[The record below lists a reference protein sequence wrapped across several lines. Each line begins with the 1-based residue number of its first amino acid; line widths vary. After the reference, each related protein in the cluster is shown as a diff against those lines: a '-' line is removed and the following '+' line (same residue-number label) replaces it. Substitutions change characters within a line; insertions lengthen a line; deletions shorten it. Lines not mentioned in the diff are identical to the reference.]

1 MAMGFKPPRLFGGL
15 MPTQQEEEDPYGAMM
30 GRVGAPTMPTGQP
43 PAQEQADRPASF
55 WNGGSKFGVRDGI
68 AGALAVIGD
77 AFAQQGGGQ
86 GGSVSMLTQGRTAQ
100 LAQAKAAERQAQ
112 VLADLQANGMTA
124 EQARLVA
131 GKVGNIGDFKAKT
144 PEEDVFM
151 RRMRAA
157 GIDPASPQGQELL
170 RQKLATESS
179 PAPQMI
185 GDGMGGGR
193 WVNPPAPKLFGAGMP
208 QQAPAAAPAK
218 PAGYGDDWEV
228 VEGPPPSAGGIDNSP
243 EAETMRRLYQQ
254 QFGARGDA
262 MFQEWQRNNNRGGR

>member
-86 GGSVSMLTQGRTAQ
+86 GGSVSMLTEGRAAQ

-124 EQARLVA
+124 EQARLIA
-131 GKVGNIGDFKAKT
+131 SGTGKVGDFQTKPNDTERDYDFIAKQISPEAANEWLKRKGD
-144 PEEDVFM
+144 PDVAMSLPGNRFY
-151 RRMRAA
+151 A
-157 GIDPASPQGQELL
+157 GPRSGLGGALGG
-170 RQKLATESS
+170 SS
-179 PAPQMI
+179 
-185 GDGMGGGR
+185 
-193 WVNPPAPKLFGAGMP
+193 
-208 QQAPAAAPAK
+208 APAAAKPALQPGHTEDGYQFQGGDPADPKNWK
-218 PAGYGDDWEV
+218 PAGG
-228 VEGPPPSAGGIDNSP
+228 GSGNAAGGFPGTSLFLN
-243 EAETMRRLYQQ
+243 RRGLP
-254 QFGARGDA
+254 
-262 MFQEWQRNNNRGGR
+262 